1 MKALAALLLLLST
14 AAAAQVPL
22 AEPARPISLSVRDA
36 ELGELLRSIAVI
48 AGLQL
53 VISPSVQGR
62 ISLHL
67 QDLPPEQALSVIARS
82 QGLGLR
88 QLNTV
93 WLIAPAAELTQR
105 EKALEEAERAHAQSA
120 PLQLQT
126 LQLRYAK
133 AAELKNL
140 LQSDKNSLLSERGR
154 IGVDERSNTLL
165 LQEKEDRL
173 PTLMRLLTDLDQPQP
188 QVLIE
193 SRIVIASE
201 DFARQLGTRLGGAGG
216 SGHYAIAGSA
226 AAARERLAGGQP
238 ALDSALAVHA
248 PTTNTAIGTLGWS
261 ILGPEFQLDLELQAL
276 ESEGRG
282 DVIAQP
288 RVLTASGKQA
298 LIEQGREIP
307 FQTSSSNNGTNT
319 QFKKAVLSLT
329 VTPQVTPDGRV
340 IMDLSVTND
349 SQGSSVSTGTG
360 GAAPTID
367 TRRLQTQALI
377 HSGETL
383 VLGGVTQEE
392 RNRSAG
398 KLPLLGDIPLLGYLF
413 RNSARSSAKRELL
426 IFVTPR
432 ILEEAAATR

>member
-14 AAAAQVPL
+14 ASAAQVPL
-22 AEPARPISLSVRDA
+22 AEPAKPISLSVRDA
-36 ELGELLRSIAVI
+36 ELGELLRSIAAI

-88 QLNTV
+88 QLDTV

-154 IGVDERSNTLL
+154 VGVDERSNTLL
-165 LQEKEDRL
+165 LQEQEDRL
-173 PTLMRLLTDLDQPQP
+173 PTLMRLLTELDQPQP

-201 DFARQLGTRLGGAGG
+201 DFARQLGARLGGAGG

-248 PTTNTAIGTLGWS
+248 PTANTAIGTLGWS

-392 RNRSAG
+392 RNRSTG

-413 RNSARSSAKRELL
+413 RNSARSSARRELL

-432 ILEEAAATR
+432 ILEEQTATR